1 MGIATVAQTVRVAQT
16 GHEIDVLM
24 TERTQLE
31 RNQKAMMLQIADAQS
46 MLRIEKYAKDTNMV
60 PNQNVPMQYMIL
72 KNDQGLL
79 RVESMVTP

>member
-16 GHEIDVLM
+16 GHEIDMLM
-24 TERTQLE
+24 AERTQLE
-31 RNQKAMMLQIADAQS
+31 RDQKAMMLQIADAQS
-46 MLRIEKYAKDTNMV
+46 MLRIEQYAKDTNMV

-72 KNDQGLL
+72 KHEQGVL